1 MSKQNF
7 ITKFRE
13 MWGDL
18 YDYSKFVC
26 ASSRDKGVIICREHG
41 EFLKSPNKHT
51 RKDSPQGCPK
61 CALRRRSV
69 KKRTNSQILEV
80 FRGVHGDRFQ
90 YIFPE
95 DTLGVDDK
103 VTVICKEHGEFNQRV
118 LNHINGK
125 SCGLCAGGVPIPHSE
140 FLKRVRN
147 KHGDKY
153 DYSGF
158 VNYKGLNDKQL
169 IFCKACNE
177 ASIQRLIDHLKG
189 CGCYKC
195 GKKKGGKQTLTKDNF
210 IIVSNSVHNYR
221 YDYSKVVYKN
231 RSSIICITCTEHG
244 DFYQRAKNHVRGDGC
259 PHCHSVSVFS
269 KSLYVKHSKAKYNGK
284 IFLYFIGCYN
294 SQERFYKVGVTMVG
308 TKKRFQGKSC
318 MPYNFEVIKE
328 LQLEA
333 TVAVD
338 KETKFHRLL
347 KEYHYIPDIP
357 FGGHLQECFSEK
369 GFDKAKEMFDNLKL
383 EILRGNYAHC

>member
-1 MSKQNF
+1 MNKDNF

-26 ASSRDKGVIICREHG
+26 VSSRDKGVIICR
-41 EFLKSPNKHT
+41 
-51 RKDSPQGCPK
+51 
-61 CALRRRSV
+61 
-69 KKRTNSQILEV
+69 
-80 FRGVHGDRFQ
+80 
-90 YIFPE
+90 
-95 DTLGVDDK
+95 
-103 VTVICKEHGEFNQRV
+103 
-118 LNHINGK
+118 
-125 SCGLCAGGVPIPHSE
+125 
-140 FLKRVRN
+140 
-147 KHGDKY
+147 
-153 DYSGF
+153 
-158 VNYKGLNDKQL
+158 
-169 IFCKACNE
+169 
-177 ASIQRLIDHLKG
+177 
-189 CGCYKC
+189 
-195 GKKKGGKQTLTKDNF
+195 
-210 IIVSNSVHNYR
+210 
-221 YDYSKVVYKN
+221 
-231 RSSIICITCTEHG
+231 EHG

-294 SQERFYKVGVTMVG
+294 NQERFYKVGVTMVG

-338 KETKFHRLL
+338 KETQFHRLL

-357 FGGHLQECFSEK
+357 FGGHLKECFSEK

-383 EILRGNYAHC
+383 ETIKE